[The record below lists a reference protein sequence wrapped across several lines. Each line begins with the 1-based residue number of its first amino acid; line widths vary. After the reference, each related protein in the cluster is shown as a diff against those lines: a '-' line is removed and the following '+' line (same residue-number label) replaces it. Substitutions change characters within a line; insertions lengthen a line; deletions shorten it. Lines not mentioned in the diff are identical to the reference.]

1 MDRYSIEN
9 DSNLARKQNS
19 NSWHG
24 HRHQRLNLLLL
35 ALCWIG
41 TPLIH
46 SKIGRWCNFAVKKS
60 FTNAFSL
67 WATKNKQFTQYKC
80 IQKTPVDFEA
90 LEWYWNTS
98 SVSDLHFVTFCCLL
112 SDAHLY
118 LPCSRNWRWLSYP
131 EAFIVCMRRFEDAD
145 NKRRLYLHHFIV
157 FIVSASKHTSLQLM
171 NVEVSEGR

>member
-1 MDRYSIEN
+1 MEN

-60 FTNAFSL
+60 FTNAFSQ
-67 WATKNKQFTQYKC
+67 WAIIYLACFRE
-80 IQKTPVDFEA
+80 KTNNLCNINAFKSASGIRNVVNDIEIPPPYLISTLSPSA
-90 LEWYWNTS
+90 A
-98 SVSDLHFVTFCCLL
+98 CCLMPIFICP
-112 SDAHLY
+112 SHATGGDFF
-118 LPCSRNWRWLSYP
+118 YP

-157 FIVSASKHTSLQLM
+157 FIVSTRSIPGCS
-171 NVEVSEGR
+171 

>member
-1 MDRYSIEN
+1 MDRYLIEN

-46 SKIGRWCNFAVKKS
+46 LKICRWCNFAVKKS
-60 FTNAFSL
+60 FTNAFSQ
-67 WATKNKQFTQYKC
+67 WAIIYLACFREKTNNLCNINAFKSASGIGNPWMILKYLLRIWSPLCHLLLPAVWCPSLSALLTQ
-80 IQKTPVDFEA
+80 
-90 LEWYWNTS
+90 LE
-98 SVSDLHFVTFCCLL
+98 VTFF
-112 SDAHLY
+112 
-118 LPCSRNWRWLSYP
+118 YP
-131 EAFIVCMRRFEDAD
+131 DAFIVCMRRFKDTD

-157 FIVSASKHTSLQLM
+157 FVISTRSIPACS
-171 NVEVSEGR
+171 